1 MTGVELV
8 DPATGDPAAELAA
21 AVRDEMRERGVLIG
35 TTRREKNVLKVRPPL
50 CVTPSEAELIA
61 TTLDE
66 VLGA

>member
-1 MTGVELV
+1 
-8 DPATGDPAAELAA
+8 
-21 AVRDEMRERGVLIG
+21 VLIG